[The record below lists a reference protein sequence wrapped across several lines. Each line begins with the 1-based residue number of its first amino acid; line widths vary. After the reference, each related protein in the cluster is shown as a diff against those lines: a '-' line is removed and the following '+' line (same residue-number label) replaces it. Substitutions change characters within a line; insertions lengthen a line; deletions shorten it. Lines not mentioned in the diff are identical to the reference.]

1 MSSAAAPGLDGRRVA
16 QIVYPILESIW
27 CAHGAAGGGVGYLP
41 IDQYGVI
48 GDLHTAALI
57 GRDGS
62 IDWLCLPRFDSPSL
76 FGALLDD
83 KKGGRFKIC
92 ATGEWSTRQMYV
104 PDTNVLITRFVTP
117 DGLAEMYDC
126 MPIEVDEHGAQAVV
140 HDLVRV
146 IHGVRGTVE
155 LELVCQPAF
164 DYARA
169 THTVSE
175 LQHGC
180 LFVSNASEP
189 GQVSLLASIP
199 LTIEGGIAR
208 ARFTVNEGDW
218 VGIVLEWVNG
228 HHPSTTLP
236 PTIALRRV
244 VQKTVDYWQRWLG
257 RSTYRGRWR
266 EQVARSALVLKLMTY
281 GPTGA
286 IIAAPT
292 TSLPEAVGGPRNWDY
307 RYSWVRDSSFIV
319 YALMRIGFV
328 EEAASYIDFLTT
340 RCLDVAAGKSLKVV
354 YRVDGS
360 TDLREEK
367 LDHLEGYRGS
377 RPVRIGNDAVNQL
390 QLDIIGE
397 LMDSI
402 YLYDKYGSPISYDVW
417 KALSWLLDWL
427 VENWQQPDDGV
438 WEVRGGRQHFVFSR
452 MMCWVA
458 FDRALRM
465 ANKRGLPAPWN
476 RWEDTRTAIY
486 EDVMTRGFDREA
498 GTFVQYYGCP
508 YVDAANLLMPLV
520 KFVAP
525 TDPRMLGTI
534 EATRKFLVSDSLV
547 YRYDPRCAAP
557 DGLTGGEGAF
567 SLCTFWWVEALTRA
581 GYLRE
586 ARLTFEKMLTYAN
599 PLGLYAEEI
608 GQSAEALGNFPQGFT
623 HLALISAA
631 FNLDRAL
638 DNPRLASARIEAP
651 LLGPS

>member
-1 MSSAAAPGLDGRRVA
+1 M
-16 QIVYPILESIW
+16 
-27 CAHGAAGGGVGYLP
+27 GYLP

-48 GDLHTAALI
+48 GDLHTAALV
-57 GRDGS
+57 GRNGS

-76 FGALLDD
+76 FAAILDD
-83 KKGGRFKIC
+83 KKGGRFKIG
-92 ATGEWSTRQMYV
+92 ATGEAATRQLYV
-104 PDTNVLITRFVTP
+104 PDTNVLITRFIAAGGV
-117 DGLAEMYDC
+117 AELYDC
-126 MPIEVDEHGAQAVV
+126 MPVEVDEAGSRALA

-164 DYARA
+164 DYARVG
-169 THTVSE
+169 HTVQV
-175 LQHGC
+175 LPHGC
-180 LFVSNASEP
+180 LFISDADVGGKQAR
-189 GQVSLLASIP
+189 VSLLSSVP
-199 LTIEGGIAR
+199 LTLEDGVAR
-208 ARFTVNEGDW
+208 ARFTVGEGEW

-236 PTIALRRV
+236 PTVTLRHA
-244 VQKTVDYWQRWLG
+244 VQQTVDFWQRWLA

-266 EQVARSALVLKLMTY
+266 EQVGRSALVLKLLTY
-281 GPTGA
+281 APTGA

-292 TSLPEAVGGPRNWDY
+292 TSLPEAIGGPRNWDY
-307 RYSWVRDSSFIV
+307 RFSWVRDSSFIV

-328 EEAASYIDFLTT
+328 EEAARYIDFLTT
-340 RCLDVAAGKSLKVV
+340 KCLDVAAGKTLQVV

-360 TDLREEK
+360 TDLDEHI

-377 RPVRIGNDAVNQL
+377 KPVRIGNAAKDQL
-390 QLDIIGE
+390 QLDIFGE
-397 LMDSI
+397 LLDSI

-417 KALSWLLDWL
+417 QSLTWMLDWL
-427 VENWQQPDDGV
+427 VDHWQQPDDGI

-476 RWEDTRTAIY
+476 RWEETRTAIY
-486 EDVMTRGFDREA
+486 EDVMAHGYDPKL
-498 GTFVQYYGCP
+498 GTFVQHYGASW
-508 YVDAANLLMPLV
+508 VDASNLLMPLV

-525 TDPRMLGTI
+525 MDPRMLGTI
-534 EATRKFLVSDSLV
+534 EATRKRLVSDSLV
-547 YRYDPRCAAP
+547 YRYDPDCAAP
-557 DGLTGGEGAF
+557 DGLAGDEGAF

-631 FNLDRAL
+631 FNLDRVL
-638 DNPRLASARIEAP
+638 DSPRLTTARAEAP
-651 LLGPS
+651 LLGPP

>member
-1 MSSAAAPGLDGRRVA
+1 VA
-16 QIVYPILESIW
+16 
-27 CAHGAAGGGVGYLP
+27 YLP

-57 GRDGS
+57 GRNGS

-76 FGALLDD
+76 FAAILDD
-83 KKGGRFKIC
+83 QKGGRFKINVVGE
-92 ATGEWSTRQMYV
+92 ATSRQMYV
-104 PDTNVLITRFVTP
+104 PDTNVLVTRFVTP
-117 DGLAEMYDC
+117 SGVVEVYDC
-126 MPIEVDEHGAQAVV
+126 MPIEIDAPGARAVA

-146 IHGVRGTVE
+146 VHCVRGTIE
-155 LELVCQPAF
+155 LEMLCQPAF

-169 THTVSE
+169 RHHVHI
-175 LQHGC
+175 LPNGC
-180 LFVSNASEP
+180 LFISEEP
-189 GQVSLLASIP
+189 QPSRVSLLATVP
-199 LTIEGGIAR
+199 LDCGDDGAAR
-208 ARFTVNEGDW
+208 ARFTVREGDW
-218 VGIVLEWVNG
+218 VGFVLEWVNG
-228 HHPSTTLP
+228 HHPKTTLP
-236 PTIALRRV
+236 PTMELRQL
-244 VQKTVDYWQRWLG
+244 VQESVDFWQNWLAG
-257 RSTYRGRWR
+257 STYRGRWR
-266 EQVARSALVLKLMTY
+266 EQVARSALALKLLTY
-281 GPTGA
+281 APTGA

-292 TSLPEAVGGPRNWDY
+292 MSLPEAIGGPRNWDY

-328 EEAASYIDFLTT
+328 DEAARYIDFLTM

-360 TDLREEK
+360 TDLREET

-377 RPVRIGNDAVNQL
+377 RPVRVGNAAVNQF
-390 QLDIIGE
+390 QLDIFGE

-402 YLYDKYGSPISYDVW
+402 YLYDKYGSPISYDIW

-427 VENWQQPDDGV
+427 VDNWKQPDDGI
-438 WEVRGGRQHFVFSR
+438 WEVRGGRRPFVFSR
-452 MMCWVA
+452 MMSWVA

-465 ANKRGLPAPWN
+465 ANKRGLPAPWT

-486 EDVMTRGFDREA
+486 EDVMANGYDHERGA
-498 GTFVQYYGCP
+498 FVQFYGSQ
-508 YVDAANLLMPLV
+508 YIDASNLLMPMV
-520 KFVAP
+520 KFISP
-525 TDPRMLGTI
+525 TDPRMIGTI
-534 EATRKFLVSDSLV
+534 EATRKLLVSDSLV
-547 YRYDPRCAAP
+547 YRYDPECAAP
-557 DGLTGGEGAF
+557 DGLTGDEGAF

-631 FNLDRAL
+631 YNLDRAL
-638 DNPRLASARIEAP
+638 DDPRAISARAELP
-651 LLGPS
+651 LLGPA